1 MVSSR
6 YVNQSIESKK
16 MAKLTITKCFGRV
29 VKIKYNRQV
38 PNFLKIKKFLIDNEL
53 QKVTVKSVL
62 EQLKNKWD
70 MISIKKKATRAKNGD
85 LIEFVDLKQLK
96 KANLEKSIVKPSIEQ
111 AIDKDIQVLRC
122 QFVKMDYLNTI
133 DDEKSLIVRLQNGE
147 TRELVGSQYS
157 INSLPTKELI
167 KSKNENHQLIIH
179 YKNKRE
185 WAIEPPTAMDLI
197 MKSIENN

>member
-1 MVSSR
+1 
-6 YVNQSIESKK
+6 

-147 TRELVGSQYS
+147 MKELVGSQCS